1 MRIKEIKIQWMKD
14 FCKKMLI
21 KYGNDDPLNMKI
33 QLGKYLGNSFVLTLT
48 WLVFFS

>member
-14 FCKKMLI
+14 FFKKMLI
-21 KYGNDDPLNMKI
+21 KYGNEDTTRKI
-33 QLGKYLGNSFVLTLT
+33 GNSHVLTLT